1 MLVAHNNMSGK
12 IEVMSGKI
20 EDMSLPE
27 EVDVILAEWMGTLLL
42 VRFNWI
48 LEIYFAV
55 VHNTKLL
62 LIYSL

>member
-1 MLVAHNNMSGK
+1 MSDK

-42 VRFNWI
+42 VKFNWI

>member
-1 MLVAHNNMSGK
+1 MSDK

-20 EDMSLPE
+20 ENISLPE

-48 LEIYFAV
+48 LQYI
-55 VHNTKLL
+55 LL
-62 LIYSL
+62 LYITLNSC

>member
-1 MLVAHNNMSGK
+1 MSDK

-42 VRFNWI
+42 VRFNWVLQYI
-48 LEIYFAV
+48 LV
-55 VHNTKLL
+55 LCTTLN
-62 LIYSL
+62 SC

>member
-48 LEIYFAV
+48 LQYIYIFYRPQ
-55 VHNTKLL
+55 T
-62 LIYSL
+62 